1 MSEILGV
8 VTLRQ
13 DRLVHAKLSIQRAAT
28 YIARYPH
35 ATATPVVKD
44 LKDALAAL
52 IDELEGPS

>member
-1 MSEILGV
+1 MSETLGV

-13 DRLVHAKLSIQRAAT
+13 DRLIHAKLSLKRAEQH
-28 YIARYPH
+28 IARYPH

-52 IDELEGPS
+52 IAELDTS